1 VRVFVTGAT
10 GFIGR
15 HLVPLLVA
23 RGDEVVALVRPRTE
37 AGWLEA
43 LGARVI
49 RGELLAGD
57 APAAAAGAELV
68 FHLAGRVSH
77 EPHERERLRLA
88 NVETVRR
95 VLEAAPEGA
104 RVVHVSSV
112 SAIGPAPARDR
123 PATEDQEF
131 PAWAA
136 SYPYAATKREG
147 ERVALEAAAAAG
159 RDVVVAN
166 PGFLLGPDDVYGI
179 STWPVRRYL
188 EGTLRIHEPGGLSH
202 VDTRDVAFGLV
213 ALAERGRP
221 GERTILTNREGN
233 LSHEELFRRVAAVT
247 GVRRRMVGLSPRVA
261 ALGARLVPWP
271 VKPGEVR
278 AAAHWWFYD
287 PAKAERELGFTTRP
301 IDETIRDTAV
311 QYL

>member
-1 VRVFVTGAT
+1 LRVFLTGAT

-43 LGARVI
+43 LGVRVVP
-49 RGELLAGD
+49 GELLAGD
-57 APAAAAGAELV
+57 GRAAAAGAELV

-77 EPHERERLRLA
+77 EPHDRERLRAA
-88 NVETVRR
+88 NVETVHR
-95 VLEAAPEGA
+95 VLEVAPEDA

-112 SAIGPAPARDR
+112 SAIGPAQAPDR
-123 PATEDQEF
+123 PATEEQEL
-131 PAWAA
+131 PEWAA
-136 SYPYAATKREG
+136 RYPYAATKREG
-147 ERVALEAAAAAG
+147 ERVALEAAAAG

-166 PGFLLGPDDVYGI
+166 PGFLLGPDDIYGV

-188 EGTLRIHEPGGLSH
+188 QGTLRIHEPGGLSH
-202 VDTRDVAFGLV
+202 VDTRDVAVGLV
-213 ALAERGRP
+213 ALAERGRS
-221 GERTILTNREGN
+221 GDRTILTNREGN
-233 LSHEELFRRVAAVT
+233 LSHEELFHHVAAVT
-247 GVRRRMVGLSPRVA
+247 GIRRRMVGLSPRVA

-301 IDETIRDTAV
+301 IDETIRDTAA